1 MFKKKD
7 FFLKLFNQYKT
18 TKKIPQVDLHTHTS
32 WTDGKNTVF
41 EMSSEAVKKKL
52 ETVLFSEHT
61 RANTGEW
68 FPDFVKEI
76 KESNV
81 KFKNK
86 CLFLI
91 GTEVKILNDKGELDL
106 STNIKEMCDLVMA
119 SVHRF
124 PEEKGEIMHTQ
135 GNFSTDQAIM
145 MEYELA
151 SAAIENP
158 DVDIIGHPFGMT
170 LKRFKATPPWDL
182 FAKLIKKAKKFDK
195 VIEVNF
201 HYHNNY
207 KQIIDECLKNGTLI
221 SFGSNAHSTNE
232 LGQISQFKI

>member
-1 MFKKKD
+1 MFKKRD
-7 FFLKLFNQYKT
+7 FFLKIFNQYKK
-18 TKKIPQVDLHTHTS
+18 TKKIPRVDLHTHTS

-52 ETVLFSEHT
+52 ESVLFSEHT

-76 KESNV
+76 RESND

-106 STNIKEMCDLVMA
+106 SKKIKEMCDLVMA

-124 PEEKGEIMHTQ
+124 PDEKGKIMHTQ
-135 GNFSTDQAIM
+135 GNYTKDQAIM
-145 MEYELA
+145 MEFELA
-151 SAAIENP
+151 SAAIENQ
-158 DVDIIGHPFGMT
+158 DVDIIGHPFGMS
-170 LKRFKATPPWDL
+170 LKRFKAKPPWEL
-182 FAKLIKKAKKFDK
+182 FVKLIKKAKKFDK

-201 HYHNNY
+201 HYHKSY
-207 KQIIDECLKNGTLI
+207 KKIIEECLNNGTLI
-221 SFGSNAHSTNE
+221 SFGSNAHSINE
-232 LGQISQFKI
+232 LGQISKVKI